1 MLDSDAELPEK
12 VADAEQNAI
21 WSKVTELRYLFNQT
35 LLHDAAYRMQVHS
48 RRQVLHQ
55 SAVKAIENL
64 YPQELGSHS
73 TDLAYHCEM
82 AGLVEEA
89 RAHLIE
95 AAHTAKGVYH
105 NAQAADHLMR
115 ALNLTPEEDYQARY
129 EMILDREDLF
139 RLLGKQ
145 EEQLQDLEDLN
156 HLLESAREVFTDL
169 ELNKSRSKVAIRWAN
184 YKTDI
189 GDYAGAIESAKEI
202 ISIAEQANIKEDVD
216 DAYYF
221 WSLIIYRQGN
231 YESAYNKGVEGLDHA
246 NKIGDLDGES
256 RLLNLLGLIALEQE
270 KFTEARDYFKRSL
283 SVAKDIGN
291 LRDQARSLNNLGNE
305 ALTGGNFSAAQTYYE
320 RSLELV
326 RKIGDRSREG
336 LVLSNLGYIA
346 GIQGDYSTSKEY
358 NDQSLRYARQAG
370 NRMQEAYA
378 LINLSNVHCALEE
391 YPEALSQANRG
402 LSITREI
409 GERNGEAWSLI
420 SLGNTYFE
428 LRDLDAAKEAFN
440 GAVDLRQS
448 MKQQNLVSEPLAGQ
462 ARIALE
468 EGDLNK
474 ALSYINP
481 IIMYLDQGGTLEGT
495 EEPIRVYLTC
505 YQVLHELDDPRAGLI
520 LESGYNL
527 LQTRGGGIKN
537 KVMRNSYYE
546 NIPHNKELL
555 FEWKTFQED

>member
-1 MLDSDAELPEK
+1 
-12 VADAEQNAI
+12 
-21 WSKVTELRYLFNQT
+21 
-35 LLHDAAYRMQVHS
+35 
-48 RRQVLHQ
+48 
-55 SAVKAIENL
+55 
-64 YPQELGSHS
+64 
-73 TDLAYHCEM
+73 
-82 AGLVEEA
+82 
-89 RAHLIE
+89 
-95 AAHTAKGVYH
+95 
-105 NAQAADHLMR
+105 
-115 ALNLTPEEDYQARY
+115 
-129 EMILDREDLF
+129 
-139 RLLGKQ
+139 
-145 EEQLQDLEDLN
+145 
-156 HLLESAREVFTDL
+156 
-169 ELNKSRSKVAIRWAN
+169 
-184 YKTDI
+184 
-189 GDYAGAIESAKEI
+189 
-202 ISIAEQANIKEDVD
+202 
-216 DAYYF
+216 
-221 WSLIIYRQGN
+221 
-231 YESAYNKGVEGLDHA
+231 
-246 NKIGDLDGES
+246 
-256 RLLNLLGLIALEQE
+256 
-270 KFTEARDYFKRSL
+270 
-283 SVAKDIGN
+283 
-291 LRDQARSLNNLGNE
+291 
-305 ALTGGNFSAAQTYYE
+305 
-320 RSLELV
+320 LELV